1 MNYNDIMQTI
11 DQTEGL
17 MHKHVETKLLFDL
30 ASNLSEGKNI
40 LEIGSFKGLSSVCL
54 GLGLK
59 NAKNNGKLFCVSRWS
74 QEEYIAWHHNISVNY
89 IGAIQIAGDAN
100 IVLKDLSIKNVGLIF
115 IDTSHL
121 YEDCKIQFELS
132 TKNLKDSCIVA
143 FHDYGHPNYPGVKQY
158 CDELID
164 NKVLK
169 NINLVSSILYG
180 YINEN

>member
-1 MNYNDIMQTI
+1 MNYNNIIKII
-11 DQTEGL
+11 DDTEGF

-40 LEIGSFKGLSSVCL
+40 LELGSYKGLSSVCL

-59 NAKNNGKLFCVSRWS
+59 NTKNSGKLFCVNRWS
-74 QEEYIAWHHNISVNY
+74 EEVYKIWHHNITTNY
-89 IGAIQIAGDAN
+89 INPIQIAGDAN
-100 IVLKDLSIKNVGLIF
+100 MLLRHIVIQDLGLIF
-115 IDTSHL
+115 IDTSHS

-132 TKNLKDSCIVA
+132 TKNLKDSCLVA

-164 NKVLK
+164 GNILK
-169 NINLVSSILYG
+169 DINLVSSILYG
-180 YINEN
+180 YTQ